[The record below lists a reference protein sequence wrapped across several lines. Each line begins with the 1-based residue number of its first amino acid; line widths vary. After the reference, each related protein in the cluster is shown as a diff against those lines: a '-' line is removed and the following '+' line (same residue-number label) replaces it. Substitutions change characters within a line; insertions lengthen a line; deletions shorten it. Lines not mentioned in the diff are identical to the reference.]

1 MMKRTLEL
9 CRGPNILRGFSSA
22 AWNDCNV
29 RVARNNGMGSPPLD
43 V

>member
-9 CRGPNILRGFSSA
+9 YRGPNILRGFSSA

-29 RVARNNGMGSPPLD
+29 RVAHIIGSGPSPLD
-43 V
+43 F